1 MIKIRFAN
9 TLSIA
14 LVIGLVAGLCGCEAI
29 TDILT
34 GIDAGESDGTDINI
48 LYAPIPMDIGVVA
61 PLTGRY
67 APIYGLSME
76 RGLLLAR
83 DEINSFRLSPFRLNF
98 ITEDNRSTV
107 EGSVAAFERL
117 VDAGVPAIVGLAIS
131 THAKESFPIAQEN
144 QVVAFSPLSSA
155 AGLSSIGDYIFRAAL
170 AVDRLNPGGVRTTHA
185 QLGYERVAMIYDDTD
200 VFSTSSNEHFVAALE
215 DLGVEVV
222 TTQTFQTGDTDFT
235 AQLTTIMESNPEALF
250 ISALGVE
257 VAKIMTQGREIG
269 ITTQYITPLLGIS
282 DARMAGDAAEGTI
295 TFKNWASTLDNP
307 LNHIFVENYRAAYGI
322 EPDTWAAQSYA
333 TLFILFNAM
342 VNALSTDTVAPSSA
356 AIRDALATT
365 RDIDTNLGQFSFD
378 PNGEAIHEPVVLIVR
393 DGALQLFGDG
403 E

>member
-1 MIKIRFAN
+1 MIKTGF
-9 TLSIA
+9 THTVLVA
-14 LVIGLVAGLCGCEAI
+14 LIIGLMAGLCGCDLVANV
-29 TDILT
+29 LL
-34 GIDAGESDGTDINI
+34 GPGEGKHDGTVLNI
-48 LYAPIPMDIGVVA
+48 LYAPIPMDIGLVG

-83 DEINSFRLSPFRLNF
+83 DEINSFQLSPFRLNF

-117 VDAGVPAIVGLAIS
+117 VEAGVPAIVGLAIS
-131 THAKESFPIAQEN
+131 THAKEAFPIAQEN
-144 QVVAFSPLSSA
+144 RVVAFSPLSSA

-170 AVDRLNPGGVRTTHA
+170 AVDRLNPDGVRTTHA
-185 QLGYERVAMIYDDTD
+185 QLGYERVAMIYDDAD

-235 AQLTTIMESNPEALF
+235 TQLTAIMESNPEALF

-282 DARMAGDAAEGTI
+282 DARMAGNAAEG
-295 TFKNWASTLDNP
+295 NYHLQELD
-307 LNHIFVENYRAAYGI
+307 
-322 EPDTWAAQSYA
+322 
-333 TLFILFNAM
+333 
-342 VNALSTDTVAPSSA
+342 
-356 AIRDALATT
+356 
-365 RDIDTNLGQFSFD
+365 
-378 PNGEAIHEPVVLIVR
+378 
-393 DGALQLFGDG
+393 
-403 E
+403 

>member
-1 MIKIRFAN
+1 MIKTRFAH

-14 LVIGLVAGLCGCEAI
+14 LVIGLMAGLCGCEVI
-29 TDILT
+29 TNIFLGADQ
-34 GIDAGESDGTDINI
+34 DASDGKDINV

-83 DEINSFRLSPFRLNF
+83 DEINSFQLSPFRLNF

-117 VDAGVPAIVGLAIS
+117 VEAGVPAIVGLAIS
-131 THAKESFPIAQEN
+131 THAKEAFPIAQEN
-144 QVVAFSPLSSA
+144 RVVAFSPLSSA
-155 AGLSSIGDYIFRAAL
+155 AGLSSIGDYIFRGAL
-170 AVDRLNPGGVRTTHA
+170 AVDKMNPDGVRTTHA
-185 QLGYERVAMIYDDTD
+185 QLGYERVAMIYDDAD

-269 ITTQYITPLLGIS
+269 ITTQYITPLLGIG
-282 DARMAGDAAEGTI
+282 DAQMAGDAAEGTI
-295 TFKNWASTLDNP
+295 TLQ
-307 LNHIFVENYRAAYGI
+307 E
-322 EPDTWAAQSYA
+322 
-333 TLFILFNAM
+333 
-342 VNALSTDTVAPSSA
+342 
-356 AIRDALATT
+356 
-365 RDIDTNLGQFSFD
+365 LG
-378 PNGEAIHEPVVLIVR
+378 
-393 DGALQLFGDG
+393 
-403 E
+403 